1 MDHSTKIE
9 NVAEVPFS
17 GGHSIVGAG
26 SIPGPFIGF
35 DPHLVLL
42 LVAFGY
48 ILLYLALTAIDTLAA
63 LPLTDIPTTE
73 EEGSVD
79 GEGIEV
85 PGGPD

>member
-9 NVAEVPFS
+9 NVAEVTFTDGP
-17 GGHSIVGAG
+17 SIVGAG

-42 LVAFGY
+42 LVVLAY
-48 ILLYLALTAIDTLAA
+48 ILLYLALTAIDTLVA
-63 LPLTDIPTTE
+63 LPRTDVSTTD
-73 EEGSVD
+73 EEGRVD